1 MGAPG
6 AHSYARLQT
15 RSLHPKASAAS
26 AFTSVAV
33 CSHAFERTRTLVI
46 VGVTALAL
54 AFTLGAAPGLAI
66 AQAGDPGADATTNN
80 SISTHHQNIPDPAT
94 NSTGSAASKQAT
106 TSSQGS
112 ASSASTGSS
121 ASAGGSAA
129 ASGASGSSASSGSSS
144 SGSSS
149 SASRPSN
156 SSAGSAS
163 SSSSAGSASVKC
175 LSSYGQ
181 SGTTTAARDEIVRLT
196 ARNKLAFGSS
206 SVPSS
211 SSSASVSRSASVAN
225 QSASRTRTASSFA
238 ATAAA
243 DPASTDLLAATMDA
257 NAEGGI
263 VVVSADAACAAGA
276 SNAGALLGATD
287 KIAGASAAGS
297 GQTGVGTV
305 LGADGRVQ
313 DADAPLDSALDV
325 ADVPEMPA
333 RKEDEA
339 LTCDAALAS
348 GEARGLSGSSAGL
361 LNGLVGAE
369 GDLAFPTLTA
379 ANDDAVIDETP
390 GENTDSISDDTIVE
404 NFDGSEISNEGES
417 DVDIVPGEGD
427 EGAEM
432 PSEPEQPEL
441 PVQPEVP
448 KEPEQPEVPESNK
461 PVQIT
466 YGSTQGGYV
475 TNKSETMDPITGSKP
490 SVDDADAA
498 NLDGTSAHAHIGYHF
513 TGWTVAD
520 PTATD
525 PSVPTDPSDP
535 SSCICD
541 SKKLDSAT
549 IMSNAISG
557 DKGIYKATKF
567 ISTFKAN
574 TYKLTYD
581 ANGGTTASGAS
592 ALDTITT
599 ATFGKND
606 TLSATET
613 LTRDGLEFVGWNTS
627 RDGSGVPVQ
636 AGDVLTTSKLRAM
649 VLESATDDADGA
661 GITLYAQWR
670 DPAPEIVN
678 EPDVLEPTETKVNA
692 LRPLP
697 GEMTHEEIEAFMA
710 ALSKASPAQRA
721 AVAQLAAK
729 RAAAMPVAAAGAM
742 TESEATEEQ
751 APEDEASILDVQTAL
766 SLPPALEVLPAAA
779 ERFVTVSSEALTG
792 ISEGGA
798 AISAADAT
806 TAVAAV
812 AGAVGVVAVGAGIA
826 GAAAS
831 ATARRRVAN
840 LHGPSGIE
848 K

>member
-1 MGAPG
+1 M
-6 AHSYARLQT
+6 
-15 RSLHPKASAAS
+15 
-26 AFTSVAV
+26 
-33 CSHAFERTRTLVI
+33 
-46 VGVTALAL
+46 
-54 AFTLGAAPGLAI
+54 
-66 AQAGDPGADATTNN
+66 DAT
-80 SISTHHQNIPDPAT
+80 
-94 NSTGSAASKQAT
+94 
-106 TSSQGS
+106 
-112 ASSASTGSS
+112 
-121 ASAGGSAA
+121 
-129 ASGASGSSASSGSSS
+129 
-144 SGSSS
+144 
-149 SASRPSN
+149 
-156 SSAGSAS
+156 
-163 SSSSAGSASVKC
+163 
-175 LSSYGQ
+175 
-181 SGTTTAARDEIVRLT
+181 DE
-196 ARNKLAFGSS
+196 
-206 SVPSS
+206 
-211 SSSASVSRSASVAN
+211 
-225 QSASRTRTASSFA
+225 
-238 ATAAA
+238 
-243 DPASTDLLAATMDA
+243 D
-257 NAEGGI
+257 GI
-263 VVVSADAACAAGA
+263 VVVSADSACATGA

-287 KIAGASAAGS
+287 AIAGASAAGS
-297 GQTGVGTV
+297 GQAGLGTV

-325 ADVPEMPA
+325 AAIPEMPA

-339 LTCDAALAS
+339 LNCDAALAS
-348 GEARGLSGSSAGL
+348 GEARGLSGASAGL
-361 LNGLVGAE
+361 LNGLVSAE
-369 GDLAFPTLTA
+369 GDLVFPTLSA
-379 ANDDAVIDETP
+379 ANDDAAVGETA
-390 GENTDSISDDTIVE
+390 GDDSDSTSDDAIVE
-404 NFDGSEISNEGES
+404 NFEGSE
-417 DVDIVPGEGD
+417 
-427 EGAEM
+427 GAVT
-432 PSEPEQPEL
+432 PSEAPNESENDTDIEVGEPETPDASEQPSESETPAIPEQPEA
-441 PVQPEVP
+441 PET
-448 KEPEQPEVPESNK
+448 NK

-475 TNKSETMDPITGSKP
+475 TNKSEDMDPLTGGKP
-490 SVDDADAA
+490 FADAA
-498 NLDGTSAHAHIGYHF
+498 DTSLDGTSAHAHIGYHF
-513 TGWTVAD
+513 TGWTVVD
-520 PTATD
+520 PTATN
-525 PSVPTDPSDP
+525 PGVPTDPSDP
-535 SSCICD
+535 SECICD

-557 DKGIYKATKF
+557 DKGTYQATKF

-581 ANGGTTASGAS
+581 ANGGTTANGSS
-592 ALDTITT
+592 ALDTVTT

-606 TLSATET
+606 TLLATEELSRSG
-613 LTRDGLEFVGWNTS
+613 LTFVGWNTS

-649 VLESATDDADGA
+649 VLETAAADGDGT

-670 DPAPEIVN
+670 DPVAEIVN
-678 EPDVLEPTETKVNA
+678 EPDVLEPIDTKVNA

-729 RAAAMPVAAAGAM
+729 RAAAIPMPVKANEAAA
-742 TESEATEEQ
+742 EQ
-751 APEDEASILDVQTAL
+751 TPEDESILDVQTAL

-779 ERFVTVSSEALTG
+779 ERFVTVSSDALTG